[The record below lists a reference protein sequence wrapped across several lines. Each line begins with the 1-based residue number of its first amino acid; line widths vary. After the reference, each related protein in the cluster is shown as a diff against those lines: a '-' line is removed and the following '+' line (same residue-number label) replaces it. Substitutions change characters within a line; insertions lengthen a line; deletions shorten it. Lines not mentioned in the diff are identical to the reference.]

1 MKILYKDLL
10 KFLKQEPSASE
21 ISESLYQL
29 GHEHILSNEIFDME
43 FTPNRGDCLSAMGL
57 ARDLNIFFGYKD
69 SLEIYE
75 GKIERFNLILKTFQK
90 RHAQKFHF

>member
-57 ARDLNIFFGYKD
+57 ARDLNIFSGTKTHLKSTRVRSKD
-69 SLEIYE
+69 LT
-75 GKIERFNLILKTFQK
+75 LILKTFK
-90 RHAQKFHF
+90 EACPKFHF